1 MKKILTYIACIASLS
16 FGGCDLNLEPE
27 TSATF
32 DHFFYKERDCDAL
45 LRQMEADFRMIWS
58 AVTQQEHMGIK
69 TDRVYNAP
77 DIERVRSLD
86 PIFFIN
92 RNKQQQWNGYYNVI
106 VNTHLMTEN
115 LYKAQLEKSRENFYL
130 GQSYFM
136 RGACY
141 FWLARTWGD
150 AVIVKSSMYTDRY
163 AKSPASEVLDTAI
176 ANLQRAYQLLPNHQN
191 LKDVNGNT
199 LISKQYG
206 SKGSAAA
213 LLAHLYAWK
222 GSIQDNDEDLR
233 TAIHWADRLIEPEY
247 QDSVG
252 VYALADNAEEV
263 VQNVMSRNSNEG
275 ILEIEINYSDASSWG
290 YFFPG
295 SYFISYP
302 VLRNSGKGDITSVT
316 YGLRRATVLDMYEE
330 GDQRRESFF
339 YALDSTDMNSADLAY
354 LYKLREPRY
363 ETSVGWIT
371 FTGMDCNRIL
381 IRLADIYLLRA
392 ECEAKL
398 GMTTQAENDLNAI
411 RGRRGA
417 TLYPG
422 GTNDNGGADLQYSIF
437 LEREREL
444 LFEGHRYYD
453 AIRNGYY
460 GPHNPHPGVLPEAFD
475 NLTDKEIQDGA
486 IYLPIPE
493 TAFNN
498 NDLMLQNIYWQSKM
512 R

>member
-1 MKKILTYIACIASLS
+1 MSASEPTPLYYQVKRRLRDRITS
-16 FGGCDLNLEPE
+16 GRYPAGAQIPPEGTLEREFGVSRTTVRKAVEELVDEG
-27 TSATF
+27 F
-32 DHFFYKERDCDAL
+32 L
-45 LRQMEADFRMIWS
+45 LRRRGVGTFVSDARSRRQESLHKSYLSLGTADIIRLSGQTATRRLLGWEEAP
-58 AVTQQEHMGIK
+58 A
-69 TDRVYNAP
+69 
-77 DIERVRSLD
+77 
-86 PIFFIN
+86 
-92 RNKQQQWNGYYNVI
+92 
-106 VNTHLMTEN
+106 TEE
-115 LYKAQLEKSRENFYL
+115 Q
-130 GQSYFM
+130 
-136 RGACY
+136 
-141 FWLARTWGD
+141 
-150 AVIVKSSMYTDRY
+150 
-163 AKSPASEVLDTAI
+163 
-176 ANLQRAYQLLPNHQN
+176 
-191 LKDVNGNT
+191 
-199 LISKQYG
+199 
-206 SKGSAAA
+206 AA

-354 LYKLREPRY
+354 LYKWREPRY

-475 NLTDKEIQDGA
+475 NLTAKEIQDGA